1 MKSIETT
8 VMMPI
13 DQAEAAVRTAL
24 ADQGF
29 GVLTEIDVAAT
40 IKNKLGIDRSPMKI
54 LGACNPSLAHRA
66 LEADPS
72 VALLMPCNVVLEEVE
87 GGTHIAAA
95 DPFDLLQGPAC
106 DVVGQEASTRINAAM
121 ESLNK

>member
-8 VMMPI
+8 VSMPI
-13 DQAEAAVRTAL
+13 DQAEEAVRAAL
-24 ADQGF
+24 AEQGF

-40 IKNKLGIDRSPMKI
+40 IKNKLGIDRPPMKI

-66 LEADPS
+66 LEADSS
-72 VALLMPCNVVLEEVE
+72 VALLMPCNVVLEEID
-87 GGTHIAAA
+87 GGTHVAAA

-106 DVVGQEASTRINAAM
+106 DVVGEEASIKINAAM
-121 ESLNK
+121 DSLSQ